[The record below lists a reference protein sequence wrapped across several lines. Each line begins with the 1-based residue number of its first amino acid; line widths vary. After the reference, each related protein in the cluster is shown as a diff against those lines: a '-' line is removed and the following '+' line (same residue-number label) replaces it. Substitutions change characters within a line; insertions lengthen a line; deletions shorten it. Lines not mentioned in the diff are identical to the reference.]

1 MDFLNGLLLTGET
14 PGATGFDWSSIDLSG
29 ITDGV
34 QDALPVVIPVA
45 VGLMAIPIVWGF
57 IRKMV
62 KKH

>member
-1 MDFLNGLLLTGET
+1 MFDLFNGLVATGET
-14 PGATGFDWSSIDLSG
+14 TTGFDWSSIDLSG

-45 VGLMAIPIVWGF
+45 VGLMAIPIIWGL

-62 KKH
+62 KKN